1 MPSTVASSAR
11 NQVRG
16 RVSRMV
22 TQGSLVRVSVDIGT
36 TLVASITR
44 ASAADLGLV
53 EGAAVLA
60 TFKASAVHLIPLAS

>member
-1 MPSTVASSAR
+1 MRHSTDLGATGRGLRCALLCAAFASAS
-11 NQVRG
+11 
-16 RVSRMV
+16 
-22 TQGSLVRVSVDIGT
+22 TVSVDIGT

>member
-1 MPSTVASSAR
+1 
-11 NQVRG
+11 
-16 RVSRMV
+16 MV